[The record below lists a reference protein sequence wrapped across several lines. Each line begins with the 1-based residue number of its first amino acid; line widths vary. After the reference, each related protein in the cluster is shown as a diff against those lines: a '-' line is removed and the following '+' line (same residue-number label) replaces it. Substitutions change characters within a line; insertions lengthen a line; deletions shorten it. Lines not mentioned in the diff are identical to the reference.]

1 VVPLTRNVPSGVV
14 LLLIR
19 SLASTLYRVGAVPL
33 DGASQLALSV
43 RPLVDSDSDDG
54 VPGGEQPASGKVS
67 VTLFD
72 DPLVPEAL
80 VALTVKPNV
89 PAGTVS

>member
-1 VVPLTRNVPSGVV
+1 VV
-14 LLLIR
+14 LLLMR
-19 SLASTLYRVGAVPL
+19 SFASTLYRVGAVPL

-43 RPLVDSDSDDG
+43 RPLLESESDDG

-67 VTLFD
+67 VMLFD
-72 DPLVPEAL
+72 DPLVPDAF
-80 VALTVKPNV
+80 VARTVNPNV